1 MAFRKRNIG
10 LSRASRPS
18 DALNLTDGHGQAAEV
33 PAILRGTRPSP
44 LTGQPTTST
53 GAYSLD
59 SLLGGHAGLAMG
71 SSLFIEEN
79 GTTDFAGA
87 LLRYYAA
94 EGLVQGH
101 MLHVVGVGEQWVRE
115 LPGLVGAARETE
127 EKGDREGV
135 EEEEEEE
142 EGSRTGPRSHRHRRN
157 RWKNLVSR
165 SGRPSILPHVRPR
178 KTPHQARKR
187 LRKPHAHL
195 TTAGIFQF
203 SLGSHLPVS
212 VAPPDQH
219 PSTTVHRLIIPTI
232 LSPALYPPQAAHPQH
247 FLRFL
252 HSLRSLLRQHP
263 TRLTAMLTLPLSLYP
278 RSSGLVRWAETL
290 CDGVVELTPFP
301 HLMDSSNSLAES
313 GGSRGNEEQ
322 PQGMLKLHKLPV
334 STERGGGGGG
344 GEGRGGEDMAFT
356 LSRRKFVI
364 KPFSLPPMEGDTE
377 AQRGRRKGGAG
388 EGKQSG
394 H

>member
-1 MAFRKRNIG
+1 METRQQATAKLELANWGSVRVRGAVLPCQVSFCRTSSQLLVAKPPYLITGSLPSSIFTFASASTQKPTLSSHPQQHSTMAFRKRNIG

-127 EKGDREGV
+127 EKGDREG
-135 EEEEEEE
+135 
-142 EGSRTGPRSHRHRRN
+142 
-157 RWKNLVSR
+157 
-165 SGRPSILPHVRPR
+165 
-178 KTPHQARKR
+178 
-187 LRKPHAHL
+187 
-195 TTAGIFQF
+195 
-203 SLGSHLPVS
+203 
-212 VAPPDQH
+212 
-219 PSTTVHRLIIPTI
+219 
-232 LSPALYPPQAAHPQH
+232 
-247 FLRFL
+247 
-252 HSLRSLLRQHP
+252 
-263 TRLTAMLTLPLSLYP
+263 
-278 RSSGLVRWAETL
+278 
-290 CDGVVELTPFP
+290 
-301 HLMDSSNSLAES
+301 
-313 GGSRGNEEQ
+313 
-322 PQGMLKLHKLPV
+322 
-334 STERGGGGGG
+334 GGGGGG
-344 GEGRGGEDMAFT
+344 GGGGKVDNEKMKIAWRYERLGQFGADRERVERAGRGA
-356 LSRRKFVI
+356 SRAPGVYSQSLQYHR
-364 KPFSLPPMEGDTE
+364 FSNPVLMRHSSQQSYRTALPPAQAQPMEE
-377 AQRGRRKGGAG
+377 PR
-388 EGKQSG
+388 QSKWKTKHSATRSTSQNASPG
-394 H
+394 PQTPP